1 MPFYLGIDG
10 GGTTTRCLLGD
21 ETTLLATA
29 MSGGSNVVRLGQ
41 AQAREAL
48 HAGVHQACAT
58 AKITPDQIRSICV
71 GAAGAARPEI
81 AATICSI
88 LAELTPAAVEVVG
101 DMVIALEA
109 AFGSGPGVIVIAG
122 TGSIVWGR
130 DAAGRTARAGG
141 WGFAISDEGSGQ
153 WIGWRAISAILQAH
167 DEEQETALTAMV
179 LHAWN
184 LTTLDELVQKA
195 NSHPPPEFPRL
206 FPVVLRAAEQADPIA
221 RALLADAATH
231 LANLTARV
239 IRRVAAEPPY
249 APVAMT
255 GSVFRKS
262 ADVRQVFYN
271 ALQTNFPGIEVRP
284 NLVVPVEGAL
294 ARARKTSVTRTG

>member
-10 GGTTTRCLLGD
+10 GGTTTRCALGD

-48 HAGVHQACAT
+48 HATVRQACTT
-58 AKITPDQIRSICV
+58 AKITPDQIRRICV
-71 GAAGAARPEI
+71 GAAGAARPEM
-81 AATICSI
+81 AATIRSI
-88 LAELTPAAVEVVG
+88 LAELTPATVEVVG

-130 DAAGRTARAGG
+130 DVEGHTARAGG

-153 WIGWRAISAILQAH
+153 WIGRRAISAILQAH
-167 DEEQETALTAMV
+167 DEEQETALTALV
-179 LHAWN
+179 LHAWH

-195 NSHPPPEFPRL
+195 NSLPPPEFPRL
-206 FPVVLRAAEQADPIA
+206 VPVVLRAAEQADRVA
-221 RALLADAATH
+221 CKLLGDAATH

-249 APVAMT
+249 VPVAMT

-262 ADVRQVFYN
+262 ADVRQVFDN
-271 ALQTNFPGIEVRP
+271 ALQANFPGIEVRP
-284 NLVVPVEGAL
+284 NLVNPVEGAL
-294 ARARKTSVTRTG
+294 ALARKAGESAG